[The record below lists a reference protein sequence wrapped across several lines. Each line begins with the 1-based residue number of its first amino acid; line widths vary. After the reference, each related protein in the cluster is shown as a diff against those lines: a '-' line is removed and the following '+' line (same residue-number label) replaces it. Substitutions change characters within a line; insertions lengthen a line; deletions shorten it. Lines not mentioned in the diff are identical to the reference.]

1 MKVGE
6 KLIFSLLIIFSFLV
20 VSFLY
25 FGLDLYKY
33 ITLEYIKLSKNIFI
47 SFYEKNPNLFLF
59 IYFIVYIILTSFSL
73 PGATILTLAGGAFFG
88 IWMGTLVVSFASSF
102 GATFAML
109 MSRYLIKDWV
119 QNRFKSEM
127 HSINIH
133 ISKEGIYYLFSLRLL
148 PLIPYFIVNLLM
160 GLTSVRIIT
169 FYLVSQL
176 GMLPATLIY
185 VNAGAQLN
193 NINSVS
199 DIYSPMFL
207 FSFLILGVFPLI
219 VKKIIINHSG

>member
-185 VNAGAQLN
+185 VNAGSQLN